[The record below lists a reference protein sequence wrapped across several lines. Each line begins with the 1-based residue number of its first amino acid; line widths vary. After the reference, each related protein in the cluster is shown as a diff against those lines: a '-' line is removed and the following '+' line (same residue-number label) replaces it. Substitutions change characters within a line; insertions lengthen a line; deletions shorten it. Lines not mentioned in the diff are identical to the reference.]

1 MGEFSYKDKPPN
13 CWEMCTEYLDLVDR
27 YPCPLSYSR
36 GHVFKML
43 HHLLQMPE
51 NFDVREIVAK
61 AKSKQAF
68 RDAVA
73 IIKSRYINDP
83 NTSIYEPREN
93 TDFDTVCLSGRGM
106 LTLFE
111 YVCPLA
117 CPFSV
122 WPRQGFY
129 VGAFLI
135 DAFSS
140 EK

>member
-1 MGEFSYKDKPPN
+1 MAIPVFSNGNIQYYEDVERRIASTGVQGVMTAEGNLYNPAIFDLSYKDKPPN

-73 IIKSRYINDP
+73 IIKSRYINDL

-93 TDFDTVCLSGRGM
+93 TDFDTV
-106 LTLFE
+106 
-111 YVCPLA
+111 
-117 CPFSV
+117 
-122 WPRQGFY
+122 
-129 VGAFLI
+129 
-135 DAFSS
+135 
-140 EK
+140 